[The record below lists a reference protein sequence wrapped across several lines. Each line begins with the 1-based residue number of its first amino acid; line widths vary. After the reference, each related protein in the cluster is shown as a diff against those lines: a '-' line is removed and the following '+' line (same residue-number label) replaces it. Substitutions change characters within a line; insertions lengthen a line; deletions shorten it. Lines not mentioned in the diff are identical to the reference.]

1 MKKLAVFV
9 FLFAFTLWA
18 ADFWTKPYTDW
29 TDKEVQK
36 IGNSSPWAKE
46 FNVALGGG
54 GGAPGGGS
62 GKRGGGGGGQNNP
75 ASANAE
81 DPGGLGG
88 GGAGTSLTLYIRWQ
102 SALPVKQAVARVKYG
117 AQVGS
122 SPDAKQYLA
131 TEEPNYVIVID
142 GLNRGMIGASDA
154 DAMKKTLLD
163 QTALVIKGKEPIK
176 AIDFRLVG
184 QGRISAV
191 FAFPKTNP
199 IDVDDKEVEF
209 QTKLGM
215 LSIRQ
220 RFRLKEMMINGKL
233 EL

>member
-1 MKKLAVFV
+1 MRKLSASV
-9 FLFAFTLWA
+9 FLCTLSLWA

-36 IGNSSPWAKE
+36 IGNSSPWARE
-46 FNVALGGG
+46 FSVALGGG

-62 GKRGGGGGGQNNP
+62 GRRGGGGGGGGGQNAA
-75 ASANAE
+75 ASA
-81 DPGGLGG
+81 DDV
-88 GGAGTSLTLYIRWQ
+88 GGAGGGLTLYIRWQ
-102 SALPVKQAVARVKYG
+102 SALPVKQAVARAKYG
-117 AQVGS
+117 AQAAS

-131 TEEPNYVIVID
+131 TDEPSYVIVVD
-142 GLNRGMIGASDA
+142 GLNRGILGGGDA
-154 DAMKKTLLD
+154 DAIKKTSLE
-163 QTALVIKGKEPIK
+163 QTALIIKGKEPIK
-176 AIDFRLVG
+176 PTDFRIVG

-209 QTKLGM
+209 QTKLGTV
-215 LSIRQ
+215 SIREK
-220 RFRLKEMMINGKL
+220 FRLKDMMFNGKL

>member
-1 MKKLAVFV
+1 MKKLAAFV

-102 SALPVKQAVARVKYG
+102 SALPVKEAVARVKYG

-142 GLNRGMIGASDA
+142 GLNRGMIGAGDA

-163 QTALVIKGKEPIK
+163 QTALVIKGKELIK

-209 QTKLGM
+209 QTKLGTV
-215 LSIRQ
+215 SIREK
-220 RFRLKEMMINGKL
+220 FRLKDMMFNGKL

>member
-1 MKKLAVFV
+1 MKKLAASV
-9 FLFAFTLWA
+9 FLFTLTLWA

-46 FNVALGGG
+46 FSVALGGG

-62 GKRGGGGGGQNNP
+62 GKRGGGGGGGQNNP
-75 ASANAE
+75 AAANA
-81 DPGGLGG
+81 DDVGG
-88 GGAGTSLTLYIRWQ
+88 GGLTLYIRWQ
-102 SALPVKQAVARVKYG
+102 SALPVKQAVARAKYG
-117 AQVGS
+117 AQAAS
-122 SPDAKQYLA
+122 SPDAKQFLE
-131 TEEPNYVIVID
+131 TDEPSYVIVVD
-142 GLNRGMIGASDA
+142 GLNRGMLGGGDA
-154 DAMKKTLLD
+154 DAIKKTSLE
-163 QTALVIKGKEPIK
+163 QTALIIKGKEPIK
-176 AIDFRLVG
+176 PTDFRMVG
-184 QGRISAV
+184 QGRVSAV

-215 LSIRQ
+215 VSIRQ
-220 RFRLKEMMINGKL
+220 RFRLKDMMFNGKL

>member
-1 MKKLAVFV
+1 MRKLFASV
-9 FLFAFTLWA
+9 FLFTLTLWG

-46 FNVALGGG
+46 FSVALAGS

-62 GKRGGGGGGQNNP
+62 GRRGGGGGGGGGQNNP
-75 ASANAE
+75 GSASA
-81 DPGGLGG
+81 DDV
-88 GGAGTSLTLYIRWQ
+88 GGAGGGLTLYIRWQ
-102 SALPVKQAVARVKYG
+102 SALPVKQAVARAKYG
-117 AQVGS
+117 AQAAS
-122 SPDAKQYLA
+122 SPDAKQFLE
-131 TEEPNYVIVID
+131 TVEPLYVIVVD
-142 GLNRGMIGASDA
+142 GLNRGMLGGGDA
-154 DAMKKTLLD
+154 DAIKKTSLE

-176 AIDFRLVG
+176 PTDFRMVG

-209 QTKLGM
+209 QTRVGT
-215 LSIRQ
+215 LSIREK
-220 RFRLKEMMINGKL
+220 FRLKDMVLNGKL